1 MTSDQILWAM
11 NTALLTIIGVF
22 IWDWK
27 RGVKEAFTD
36 IKDTFEKIDKRFV
49 NVEAEKVSISMC
61 DILHNEVKKKAH
73 SHAILGHA
81 GEVIQ

>member
-1 MTSDQILWAM
+1 MTSDQLLWAA
-11 NTALLTIIGVF
+11 NTGLLSIVGLL

-27 RGVKEAFTD
+27 RSVKESFLA
-36 IKDTFEKIDKRFV
+36 INDTFEKIDKRIE
-49 NVEAEKVSISMC
+49 NMDTEKVSIHTC
-61 DILHNEVKKKAH
+61 DILHGEVKKKAH